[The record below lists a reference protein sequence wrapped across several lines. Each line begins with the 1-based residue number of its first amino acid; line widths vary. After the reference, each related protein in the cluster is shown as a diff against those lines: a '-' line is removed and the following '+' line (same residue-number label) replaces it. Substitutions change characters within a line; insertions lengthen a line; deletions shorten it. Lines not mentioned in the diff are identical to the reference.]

1 MQLTTET
8 AWRFPLKWVSRAN
21 TRGGKTRRVLKTLD
35 KRGCYIK
42 IPLTPVEKLP
52 VTTDVVESEF
62 LKALG
67 GQSDTNKHNMPLQ
80 THHRGLNSP
89 LIWKRR
95 KGHTTGL
102 TKSDIKALFLSDCVC
117 ETIKLAK

>member
-21 TRGGKTRRVLKTLD
+21 TRRGKKRHVLKTLD

-52 VTTDVVESEF
+52 GTTDVAESES

-67 GQSDTNKHNMPLQ
+67 RQSDTNKHNMPLQ
-80 THHRGLNSP
+80 THHYGLNSP
-89 LIWKRR
+89 QIWRR
-95 KGHTTGL
+95 HEGRTTGL
-102 TKSDIKALFLSDCVC
+102 SKSDIKALLLSDCVA
-117 ETIKLAK
+117 ETIKLVK